1 MSRALALLLALA
13 GPAVVFGGFYQL
25 LMSWEDADD
34 AHATRNAGRILNSRV
49 IDKGVVAAMEALLER
64 RKPEVLILGPSYA
77 NTDVKPELIAA
88 RLGIPREKVLLLS
101 VPNSVGAHWY
111 AVLKNRVYA
120 NGHEPKLVVVVS
132 GLQSMLLNSPL
143 TESSFVNLGVHLSD
157 EPDAEIQKRVKR
169 TADMHVAHLREQRGK
184 MRESVFD
191 ALRFRPATSLVR
203 NPAGR
208 RLTVPEVRVALARVF
223 DDENVDMSLHSAS
236 MPIVEANRLDDRAY
250 TPEMLPSPDESFI
263 PVITDLVES
272 HGGRTVWVRPP
283 MSPHIPDNL
292 DDVVLPGVQEATQ
305 ELLAPRAGDFVDM
318 RALPMTAAMFKNEDH
333 MNEEGSRRF
342 SEALAGSLK
351 DLDALAPKPRPE
363 LAEPAVVE
371 AFLTDA
377 DGARTPLA
385 VGDVPSLVAGGSVE
399 WTVASWDPM
408 RGPFAVQVVVDT
420 PEGAPAP
427 TVRLGSQALDVQE
440 AEVVDGVVRWEA
452 LLRTQ
457 TPEGSATLHV
467 GAPAVDGDGPQ
478 GASVRAAAFGVKRGR
493 VFLAGEAGALDG
505 HRAELFGVHEVAGGV
520 FDDHTVRP
528 TFRRKPVRVPGHDRP
543 VTDLPNSILGAFE
556 TERWV
561 FLSDEALIG
570 ETNFG
575 SRCSPLRIAEDG
587 QVLPDA
593 NVPCTEVQRR
603 KGGRS
608 CHTTQRIFFSASDRT
623 DPATNGR
630 TYRLVLDEGRL
641 CDGAVF
647 LYPKDAF
654 EVRFPKDR
662 LAEFEQ
668 GARYFT
674 LGANYL
680 NQRKAELHVTLTVD
694 GVVAIDETLLGP
706 ELDKEPR
713 TWQLDEPVRSGSDVV
728 LTVENLASV
737 FYLVTEATLSER
749 AP

>member
-1 MSRALALLLALA
+1 MSRVLALLLALA

-34 AHATRNAGRILNSRV
+34 ANATRNAGRILNSRV
-49 IDKGVVAAMEALLER
+49 IDQGVVAAMEALLER
-64 RKPEVLILGPSYA
+64 RQPEVLILGPSYA

-88 RLGIPREKVLLLS
+88 RLGIPRDKVLLLS

-111 AVLKNRVYA
+111 AVLKNRVFA

-169 TADMHVAHLREQRGK
+169 TADMRMAHLREQRGK
-184 MRESVFD
+184 VRESVFD

-203 NPAGR
+203 SPTGR

-250 TPEMLPSPDESFI
+250 TPEMLPAPEESFI

-305 ELLAPRAGDFVDM
+305 ALLAPRAGDFVDM

-371 AFLTDA
+371 GFLTDA
-377 DGARTPLA
+377 SGARTPLA
-385 VGDVPSLVAGGSVE
+385 AGEVPSLVAGGHAE

-427 TVRLGSQALDVQE
+427 TVRLGGTRLDVQE

-452 LLRTQ
+452 RLRTER
-457 TPEGSATLHV
+457 PEGAATLHV
-467 GAPAVDGDGPQ
+467 GAPLLDGDGPR

-493 VFLAGEAGALDG
+493 VFLAGGAGALDG

-528 TFRRKPVRVPGHDRP
+528 TFQRKPVRVPGHDRP
-543 VTDLPNSILGAFE
+543 VTDLPNAILGAFE
-556 TERWV
+556 TERWA

-587 QVLPDA
+587 KVLPDA

-603 KGGRS
+603 KDGRS

-662 LAEFEQ
+662 LADFEQ

-680 NQRKAELHVTLTVD
+680 NQRKAEVHVTLTVD
-694 GVVAIDETLLGP
+694 GTVAIDETLLGP

-713 TWQLDEPVRSGSDVV
+713 TWQLEQPVRAGADVV

-749 AP
+749 VP